1 MKVVFI
7 VLAIT
12 YLYTKRVHPN
22 DAPRLNKLQYWKD
35 RVEFVFVFLM
45 SILLLYLFNPY
56 ANNVHRITKETKLLL
71 YLFGFILILTAQWNV
86 FVTEAPWFQDLR
98 RVLSNSS

>member
-1 MKVVFI
+1 
-7 VLAIT
+7 
-12 YLYTKRVHPN
+12 
-22 DAPRLNKLQYWKD
+22 
-35 RVEFVFVFLM
+35 
-45 SILLLYLFNPY
+45 
-56 ANNVHRITKETKLLL
+56 VHRITKETKLLL